1 MGKGTIK
8 ISARALTEL
17 LAGRVTMQ
25 AFLAKQGLDPSQFF
39 VRQLENGN
47 TLKNASL
54 ETAEHKDDDWVV
66 LEYDGPDSAISPYR
80 GRKS

>member
-8 ISARALTEL
+8 ISARALTDL

-25 AFLAKQGLDPSQFF
+25 AFLAKQGLDPSQFV